1 MIFEKLQIAYQSNIS
16 QLQQKSRVKWD
27 LEGDCNTRFFHHII
41 QQRRRRNQI
50 HKIMGNNG
58 EITEPLE
65 IKRKLFQDF
74 KDFFCK
80 DEGHTPFLLHNLEWQ
95 SLSNEDS
102 SMLTRQF
109 TEEEI
114 WFALQ
119 ETDSHKS
126 PGPDGFNAWWLKN
139 LWPQI
144 SGKILSFFFEFYHRT
159 YIPQG
164 ANSSFI
170 ALIPKKQS
178 PLSMQD
184 FRPISLINSSF
195 KLLLKVL
202 ANRLKGVLGNLISE
216 EQTAFVK
223 GRNINESIFMVNE
236 VIHAMKTQGIDGL
249 ILKID
254 FSKAYDTVDWSCLL
268 HVMECVNMNQHWINW
283 IKVILETTKMS
294 ILINGSPTEEFSP
307 KRGIRQGD
315 PLAPY
320 LFLLIGEVLSR
331 LIDRAVSTGACQ
343 GINFKFHNRT
353 ISHFQYADDTVLF
366 IQNSKKD
373 IRGMKRVLLLF
384 QSITG
389 LAINFNKSL
398 VYHTSNDRDCLKAGI
413 KILGCQP
420 GSIPFKYLG
429 DWVGLNVK
437 PCSYWNSLV
446 NQMQSKL
453 QE

>member
-1 MIFEKLQIAYQSNIS
+1 
-16 QLQQKSRVKWD
+16 
-27 LEGDCNTRFFHHII
+27 
-41 QQRRRRNQI
+41 
-50 HKIMGNNG
+50 
-58 EITEPLE
+58 
-65 IKRKLFQDF
+65 
-74 KDFFCK
+74 
-80 DEGHTPFLLHNLEWQ
+80 
-95 SLSNEDS
+95 
-102 SMLTRQF
+102 
-109 TEEEI
+109 
-114 WFALQ
+114 
-119 ETDSHKS
+119 
-126 PGPDGFNAWWLKN
+126 
-139 LWPQI
+139 
-144 SGKILSFFFEFYHRT
+144 
-159 YIPQG
+159 
-164 ANSSFI
+164 
-170 ALIPKKQS
+170 
-178 PLSMQD
+178 MQD

-283 IKVILETTKMS
+283 IRVILETTKMS

-320 LFLLIGEVLSR
+320 MFLLIGEVLSR

-366 IQNSKKD
+366 IQNSKKA

-398 VYHTSNDRDCLKAGI
+398 VYHTSNDRDCLKACI

-453 QE
+453 QGWKCNNLNMAGRMVLLKSSLDSIPTYWFSLHKIPKQILEKMEGIRCKFFWGELANGEKYVKKLHSINWNIICS